1 MSQETLQS
9 FVGVPEDLEAP
20 KGNGPWKVKLGY
32 DNGQFHNQKV
42 FKVWPTDYETKQ
54 PNPALTVIQ
63 AAAASGDTVQVGFTS
78 KQVTYN
84 NKTFPE
90 NTIHEVV
97 VVGSAPQNP
106 SQPATEAS
114 GWAAP
119 VPTTSP
125 VAPQTGAAPSTPSPS
140 MLSAIA
146 NTLRGMAD
154 ELEGK

>member
-9 FVGVPEDLEAP
+9 YVGGVDELIEPT
-20 KGNGPWKVKLGY
+20 GNGPWKVVLGV
-32 DNGQFHNQKV
+32 DSGQYRNTKK
-42 FKVWPTDYETKQ
+42 FKCWSTNYETKQ
-54 PNPALTVIQ
+54 PNPNLVVLQ
-63 AAAASGDTVQVGFTS
+63 AAHASGDQVQVGFTT
-78 KQVTYN
+78 KQSTYN
-84 NKTFPE
+84 GKTFPE

-97 VVGSAPQNP
+97 VVGGAPQNP
-106 SQPATEAS
+106 SQPATES

-119 VPTTSP
+119 APIVASSP
-125 VAPQTGAAPSTPSPS
+125 PEGAAPSTPSPS